1 VGDLNKMN
9 IDIRDEK
16 ILYVSI
22 GEWVYYID
30 DSTNEQVI
38 KKWKTGIDSSRWG
51 DVAKGNGQVRT
62 MIECDV
68 CKKHFDEYDVRNSDI
83 FPNDNNICRVCIE

>member
-1 VGDLNKMN
+1 MN

-30 DSTNEQVI
+30 DSTDEQVI

-51 DVAKGNGQVRT
+51 DVAKGNGQVRVVNT
-62 MIECDV
+62 KE
-68 CKKHFDEYDVRNSDI
+68 K
-83 FPNDNNICRVCIE
+83 

>member
-1 VGDLNKMN
+1 MD
-9 IDIRDEK
+9 ISIRDEK

-30 DSTNEQVI
+30 DSTDEQVI

-51 DVAKGNGQVRT
+51 DVAKGNGQVRVVNT
-62 MIECDV
+62 KE
-68 CKKHFDEYDVRNSDI
+68 K
-83 FPNDNNICRVCIE
+83 